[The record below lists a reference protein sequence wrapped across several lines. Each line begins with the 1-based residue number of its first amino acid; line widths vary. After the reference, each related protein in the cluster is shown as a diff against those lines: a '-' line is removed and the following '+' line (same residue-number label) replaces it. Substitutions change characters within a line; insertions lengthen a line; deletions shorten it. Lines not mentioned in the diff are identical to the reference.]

1 MKKDIVRNVILAVA
15 LVIVAFFWIW
25 LYNYTGAKAFWV
37 ALISFGVY
45 LAAGADGKKLP
56 WMTLGGVMGVVLGVA
71 TYYLSMLV
79 LPFRVGTSV
88 AVAGAIFL
96 LIGAIVSLLFSLI
109 RGQIFLEIFPMT
121 IVGWGGMLGALYRF
135 DFLFNELVV
144 ESMPRVITTFLGVM
158 VSVLFGL
165 LFGAL
170 LGTTILKIG
179 RKDETAGEAAPA
191 ESVEQGVA

>member
-1 MKKDIVRNVILAVA
+1 MNKDIVRNVILAVA
-15 LVIVAFFWIW
+15 LVIVAFLWIW

-56 WMTLGGVMGVVLGVA
+56 WMTLGAVLGVILGVA

-88 AVAGAIFL
+88 AIAGAVFL
-96 LIGAIVSLLFSLI
+96 LVGAIIALLFSLI
-109 RGQIFLEIFPMT
+109 RSGIFLEIFPML

-135 DFLFNELVV
+135 DYLFNELVV
-144 ESMPRVITTFLGVM
+144 ESMPRVITTFIGVM
-158 VSVLFGL
+158 ASVLFGL

-170 LGTTILKIG
+170 LGTVILKVG
-179 RKDETAGEAAPA
+179 RKEETVEEAPLA
-191 ESVEQGVA
+191 ESVEGGVG